1 MVFRLE
7 FKVNDVH
14 VHSSGRERAE
24 DVENVLDSSGI
35 EKIVLIS
42 YHPYLLRDVW
52 TPISVEEFKESIKH
66 LACLQKALRG
76 RVYGF
81 VFVDPRMVG
90 DVKELVKLV
99 EWALIDQ
106 ELVGVKMIPAGWYP
120 YEEKLYTLYEKL
132 EELNT
137 PVLFHCGISWGFPD
151 SSRFCRP
158 VYFEALMKFKKLKF
172 ILAHLCW
179 PWIDEALAVGGRF
192 LYPAKYGYL
201 SYKPQILFDISSG
214 APWLWKIDALRKAI
228 AYLGAEMLIFGSD
241 CSSAD
246 NVECFEEA
254 IRRDYTILKQ
264 ILARPDNELKTI
276 FKENFDHFIEK
287 K

>member
-1 MVFRLE
+1 LE
-7 FKVNDVH
+7 FRVNDVH
-14 VHSSGRERAE
+14 VHSSGKERVE
-24 DVENVLDSSGI
+24 DIEKALDSSGV
-35 EKIVLIS
+35 EKIALIS
-42 YHPYLLRDVW
+42 YHPYLLRDIW
-52 TPISVEEFKESIKH
+52 TPISVDEFKEFVKRLSD
-66 LACLQKALRG
+66 LQKALRG
-76 RVYGF
+76 RVYGLA
-81 VFVDPRMVG
+81 FVDPRMVD

-99 EWALIDQ
+99 EWVLTDL

-120 YEEKLYTLYEKL
+120 YEEKLYPLYEKL
-132 EELNT
+132 EELNA
-137 PVLFHCGISWGFPD
+137 PILFHCGISWGFPD

-158 VYFEALMKFKKLKF
+158 VFWEALMKFKKLKF

-192 LYPAKYGYL
+192 LYPAKSGFL

-228 AYLGAEMLIFGSD
+228 AYLGSEMLIFGSD
-241 CSSAD
+241 CGSVD
-246 NVECFEEA
+246 NAKCFEEA

-264 ILARPDNELKTI
+264 ILARPDNELRII
-276 FKENFDHFIEK
+276 FKDNFDRFIGK

>member
-1 MVFRLE
+1 LE
-7 FKVNDVH
+7 FRVNDVH
-14 VHSSGRERAE
+14 VHSSGKEKVE
-24 DVENVLDSSGI
+24 DVEKALDSSGV
-35 EKIVLIS
+35 EKIALIS
-42 YHPYLLRDVW
+42 YHPYLLRDIW
-52 TPISVEEFKESIKH
+52 TPISVDEFKDSVKH
-66 LACLQKALRG
+66 LSDLQKALRG
-76 RVYGF
+76 RVYGL
-81 VFVDPRMVG
+81 VFVDPRMVD

-99 EWALIDQ
+99 EWVLTDLELI
-106 ELVGVKMIPAGWYP
+106 GVKMIPAGWYP
-120 YEEKLYTLYEKL
+120 YEEKLYPLYEKL
-132 EELNT
+132 EELGA
-137 PVLFHCGISWGFPD
+137 PILFHCGISWGFPD

-158 VYFEALMKFKKLKF
+158 VFWEALMKFKKLKF

-192 LYPAKYGYL
+192 LYPAKSGFL

-241 CSSAD
+241 CGSGD
-246 NVECFEEA
+246 NSKCFEEA

-264 ILARPDNELKTI
+264 ILARPDNELRII
-276 FKENFDHFIEK
+276 FKDNFDRFIGK